1 VKLPAPD
8 YPAPAKLNLFLH
20 VVGRRADGYHLLQSA
35 FALIDRSDT
44 IRLRVREDGA
54 IVRVSQLDGVLPE
67 DDLVV
72 RAARLLQEASG
83 TTKGADIE
91 VEKRIPMGGGLGGG
105 SSDAATVL
113 LALDRAWGTGF
124 GPQALAEIGVTLGAD
139 VPFFLFGQP
148 AFAEGI
154 GERLRAIELPPRWY
168 LVVAPPVAVPTA
180 GIFAAPELT
189 RDTQSLKMEDFSAQ
203 LAAGN
208 WMHLANDLQ
217 PVVVR
222 RYPAVAR
229 ALEELHEAGCQGRM
243 TGSGSCVFAAFEQR
257 EGAQSVLDRLQ
268 EHWRVSGQPMQGFVA
283 RGLAVHPLCVE

>member
-1 VKLPAPD
+1 MKLPGPD

-54 IVRVSQLDGVLPE
+54 IVRVSELDGVLPE

-91 VEKRIPMGGGLGGG
+91 VEKRIPIGGGLGGG

-189 RDTQSLKMEDFSAQ
+189 RDAQSLKMEDFSAQ

>member
-1 VKLPAPD
+1 MKLPGPD
-8 YPAPAKLNLFLH
+8 FPAPAKLNLFLH
-20 VVGRRADGYHLLQSA
+20 VVGRRDDGYHLLQSA
-35 FALIDRSDT
+35 FTLIDQADT
-44 IRLRVREDGA
+44 IRLRVRDDGE
-54 IVRVSQLDGVLPE
+54 IVRVSDLAGVPPE

-83 TTKGADIE
+83 TPLGADIE

-124 GPQALAEIGVTLGAD
+124 GPEALAEIGVTLGAD

-154 GERLRAIELPPRWY
+154 GERLRALELPPRWY
-168 LVVAPPVAVPTA
+168 LVVVPPVAVPTA
-180 GIFAAPELT
+180 EIFRAPELT
-189 RDTQSLKMEDFSAQ
+189 RDTQSLKIEDFSAQ
-203 LAAGN
+203 LAAGK
-208 WMHLANDLQ
+208 WDHLANDLQ
-217 PVVVR
+217 PVVER
-222 RYPAVAR
+222 RYPAVAQ
-229 ALEELHEAGCQGRM
+229 ALESLRSMGCEGRM

-268 EHWRVSGQPMQGFVA
+268 EHWRASGQPMQGFVA